1 MRTNVTVALLLSIPG
16 LCVAQLDAVDV
27 TADCLLGSVAVPS
40 APPMIGDSFGTQLAA
55 ARTCLANEDSDCAE
69 EVTDDIDADA
79 LNDDERAI
87 LALLRGDTEA
97 LDGSSRRARREYRRA
112 LGESGATR
120 QITRASIDRLVRL
133 HLEDDDPDDA
143 LEQLEA
149 LQCGEWAPEFL
160 VLQARAHFGLRD
172 FAGAETSVQNAID
185 LQQASGGGVPEDWYS
200 FQAANRRSA
209 ETAVDEDVICVD
221 ETPLGSNIPRNVCTT
236 RAEREWLA
244 EQSREW
250 MRTGGEMGG
259 VMEVQTIN

>member
-1 MRTNVTVALLLSIPG
+1 MRTYVAAALLLSIPG
-16 LCVAQLDAVDV
+16 LCVAQLDTVDVAVD
-27 TADCLLGSVAVPS
+27 CLPGSVTVPA
-40 APPMIGDSFGTQLAA
+40 APPMIGDSFGMQLAA

-69 EVTDDIDADA
+69 SVTEDIDADA

-87 LALLRGDTEA
+87 LAMLRGDTEA
-97 LDGSSRRARREYRRA
+97 LGGSSRRARREYRRA
-112 LGESGATR
+112 LDETGATR

-143 LEQLEA
+143 LDQLEA
-149 LQCGEWAPEFL
+149 LHCGEWAPEML
-160 VLQARAHFGLRD
+160 VLQARAHFGMRNFD
-172 FAGAETSVQNAID
+172 GAETSVQNAID
-185 LQQASGGGVPEDWYS
+185 LQQVSGGNVPEDWYL

-209 ETAVDEDVICVD
+209 ETAEDDDVICVD

-259 VMEVQTIN
+259 VLEVQTIE